1 MMSLRA
7 KMTEFVRDERGA
19 TAIEYSLIATLVSLM
34 IILGAT
40 TIGDALKVLIEKAA
54 VGVKT

>member
-1 MMSLRA
+1 MTSLRA
-7 KMTEFVRDERGA
+7 QMTEFVRDERGA

-40 TIGDALKVLIEKAA
+40 TIGDALKALIEKAA